1 MKTFGETMNLENE
14 ENEEVAE
21 PTEIDLIVQQYNI
34 KLPKH
39 WETYTHEQKLEYI
52 GHRMLL
58 DMRTSTSHTVIKE
71 EGWLSNYQLERRR
84 KREVLSKFGSWDEI
98 PPKRG
103 VFSRT
108 YINEN
113 AINITPPTPTPK
125 EE

>member
-1 MKTFGETMNLENE
+1 MTDEY
-14 ENEEVAE
+14 EEVQE
-21 PTEIDLIVQQYNI
+21 PSEIQELIDLYNV

-39 WETYTHEQKLEYI
+39 WETYTYEQKLEHI
-52 GHRMLL
+52 AHRILL
-58 DMRTSTSHTVIKE
+58 DSRTTTSHTEMKE

-108 YINEN
+108 YVNEN
-113 AINITPPTPTPK
+113 AVNITPPTPKDK
-125 EE
+125 E